1 MKYSLRKGG
10 GFEPDVA
17 VEVVSC
23 VWHSEFLKQRLT
35 MNKRQGCL
43 EDIEEPYLTSAENA
57 RWGEAG
63 DVAE

>member
-1 MKYSLRKGG
+1 
-10 GFEPDVA
+10 
-17 VEVVSC
+17 
-23 VWHSEFLKQRLT
+23 